1 MPRSYKIFGFLFVT
15 LLGVYG
21 CAKAPGTP
29 AATESTTAAAKLQKL
44 EEDHRVAVAAG
55 DQFRQKLATS
65 EEQATKAKKD
75 LELQLE
81 QTKAAAAIERDA
93 LKAEVKA
100 RTGER
105 DALQSQYDGF
115 RKTLRDMLGNA
126 ETAVGQ
132 LNLPARQS
140 QPAATAMTAPRN

>member
-1 MPRSYKIFGFLFVT
+1 M
-15 LLGVYG
+15 
-21 CAKAPGTP
+21 A
-29 AATESTTAAAKLQKL
+29 STTAAAKLQKL